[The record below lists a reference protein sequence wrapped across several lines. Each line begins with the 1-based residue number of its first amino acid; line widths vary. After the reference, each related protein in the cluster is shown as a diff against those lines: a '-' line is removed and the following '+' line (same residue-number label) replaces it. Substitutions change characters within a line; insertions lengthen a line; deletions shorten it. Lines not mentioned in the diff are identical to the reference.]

1 MKNILSILFILM
13 ALLCCAVTVYAETR
27 TYTEI
32 VTVKIED
39 DEYSALNK
47 AKERAREQA
56 LRSYLNDVYKDRSST
71 LNLTGDEKYIQDL
84 EVVESNVEG
93 MFSKDLK
100 AKIKVTINEEEVRAY
115 LKRQGAVTGK
125 NEDRRI
131 VVMLIPGK
139 MDSGDAPVI
148 LDNVRA
154 EVRRSLT
161 AAEYTVIDSDDQ
173 AIHDALTE
181 EADYNKLV
189 AHINKLADQLAD
201 KGEWLV
207 LGKVDMDIV
216 PNGNVYV
223 YRAMMTGKAVS
234 LASRDIM
241 WEGNL
246 DGAARAPKSE
256 AKAALRLSAI
266 NGGKAFAKEVLG
278 ALNTKTLTQERRG
291 SRFEVVFASGGDYKL
306 ERKILKLLKDDIK
319 GLKNVSQKNRGKGD
333 MVVDLMYVGKISDL
347 VDLLLDN
354 FEKDSQMKRF
364 NPEIEGN
371 KVIFKNQ

>member
-1 MKNILSILFILM
+1 MRKIQTILFILM
-13 ALLCCAVTVYAETR
+13 ASLFCAGFVSAETR

-32 VTVKIED
+32 VTVKMED

-47 AKERAREQA
+47 AKEKGKEQA
-56 LRSYLNDVYKDRSST
+56 LRSYLNDVYKDRSAT
-71 LNLTGDEKYIQDL
+71 LNLTGDDKYIQDL
-84 EVVESNVEG
+84 EVLESNVEG
-93 MFSKDLK
+93 MFSKELK
-100 AKIKVTINEEEVRAY
+100 AKIKITINEEEVRAY

-173 AIHDALTE
+173 AIHDALAE

-241 WEGNL
+241 WEGNI

-266 NGGKAFAKEVLG
+266 NGGKSFAKEVLG

-354 FEKDSQMKRF
+354 FEKDSQMKSF
-364 NPEIEGN
+364 SPEIEGN
-371 KVIFKNQ
+371 KVVFKK

>member
-1 MKNILSILFILM
+1 MKRIILLM
-13 ALLCCAVTVYAETR
+13 VALGLLLIPIIAAAESR

-32 VTVKIED
+32 VTVKVEE

-47 AKERAREQA
+47 AKEKGREQA

-71 LNLTGDEKYIQDL
+71 LNLTGDEKYIQDM
-84 EVVESNVEG
+84 EVIESKVEG
-93 MFSKDLK
+93 MFSKELK
-100 AKIKVTINEEEVRAY
+100 VKFRITINEEEVRAY
-115 LKRQGAVTGK
+115 LKRQGAVAGK

-154 EVRRSLT
+154 EVRRSLA

-173 AIHDALTE
+173 AVQDALTE
-181 EADYNKLV
+181 EADYNKMV
-189 AHINKLADQLAD
+189 SHMNKLADQLAD
-201 KGEWLV
+201 KGEWLI

-216 PNGNVYV
+216 PNSGSNI

-234 LASRDIM
+234 LANRDIL
-241 WEGNL
+241 WEGNI
-246 DGAARAPKSE
+246 DGVARAPKSE

-291 SRFEVVFASGGDYKL
+291 SRFEVVFATNGDYKL
-306 ERKILKLLKDDIK
+306 ERKILKLLKDDVK
-319 GLKNVSQKNRGKGD
+319 GLKNVSQKNRGKGN
-333 MVVDLMYVGKISDL
+333 MVVDLMYIGKISDL

-354 FEKDSQMKRF
+354 FEKDSQLKRYS
-364 NPEIEGN
+364 PEIAGN
-371 KVIFKNQ
+371 KVTFKLQ